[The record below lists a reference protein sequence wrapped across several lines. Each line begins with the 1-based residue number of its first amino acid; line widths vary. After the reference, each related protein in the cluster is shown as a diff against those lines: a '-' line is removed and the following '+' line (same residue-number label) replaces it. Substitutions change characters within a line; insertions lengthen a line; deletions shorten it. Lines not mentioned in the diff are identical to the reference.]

1 MRCLQHEGKIFYFLD
16 CGIDSIRKAFFLL
29 LSGRRKFC
37 FSNQEGASS
46 GIIGRI
52 SRRVCRRCYYE
63 ERGRKIDWVSCS
75 SVVWRRRRRRRF
87 KNSADGQCGERE
99 RERERDPFLSLRFTL
114 CFSRLWSGVAG
125 AARTDSRWH
134 CLMNSPARSVG
145 LVMMLDQNV
154 VCGFHA
160 SNICFPHP
168 SPLPFW
174 AVFWVHFPAGR
185 KVLKHISVYDFC
197 EFFVLICAL
206 ENSTIGSEFTRR
218 CHVEE
223 SLTLVNGLKR
233 ERAMMITFAALIWFG
248 DSD

>member
-99 RERERDPFLSLRFTL
+99 RERERPLSLPSLHPLLFATVE
-114 CFSRLWSGVAG
+114 WSGRCRPNRLSMTLFNEL
-125 AARTDSRWH
+125 ARALGRSRYD
-134 CLMNSPARSVG
+134 ARSECLLRV
-145 LVMMLDQNV
+145 
-154 VCGFHA
+154 
-160 SNICFPHP
+160 P
-168 SPLPFW
+168 
-174 AVFWVHFPAGR
+174 
-185 KVLKHISVYDFC
+185 C
-197 EFFVLICAL
+197 E
-206 ENSTIGSEFTRR
+206 
-218 CHVEE
+218 
-223 SLTLVNGLKR
+223 
-233 ERAMMITFAALIWFG
+233 
-248 DSD
+248 